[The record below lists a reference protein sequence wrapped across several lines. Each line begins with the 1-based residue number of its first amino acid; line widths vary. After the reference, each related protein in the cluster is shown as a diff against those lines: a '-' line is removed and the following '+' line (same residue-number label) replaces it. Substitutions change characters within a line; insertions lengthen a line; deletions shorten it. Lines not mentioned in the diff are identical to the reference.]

1 MSKLDGIST
10 SLASNENRIKTNGQV
25 FTPDSIV
32 NDMLDDTD
40 RKLAEYFGV
49 NSVNEISDEDYIN
62 YVVFEPTAGNGN
74 FLIREL
80 DRKLERVQNYFGIGM
95 DIALLKAV
103 ASIHSVELTAE
114 NVVSA
119 KLRMMEV
126 IENGSTP
133 VFELEY
139 KEVKPFRTKGFEI
152 SQELKKCI
160 QFILDRNIQCGD
172 VLKSDHLLTWKDESI
187 DSIWNLDK
195 NKLNFADALFRTDE
209 RDDELKL
216 TQYDFESSKVAIRER
231 AYSNMHDTVERYSG
245 ETGYVDYNKLYT
257 LPSRLVYVEAVEDNE
272 ELDF

>member
-10 SLASNENRIKTNGQV
+10 SLASDENRIKTNGQV

-40 RKLAEYFGV
+40 RKLAEYFGI

-80 DRKLERVQNYFGIGM
+80 DRKLERVTKYSGIEQE
-95 DIALLKAV
+95 IKLLEAV

-126 IENGSTP
+126 IETGSTP

-139 KEVKPFRTKGFEI
+139 KEVQSFRTKGFKLNTD
-152 SQELKKCI
+152 LKRCI
-160 QFILDRNIQCGD
+160 QYILDRNIQCGD
-172 VLKSDHLLTWKDESI
+172 VLKSVHLLTWKHEQVDN
-187 DSIWNLDK
+187 IWSLDK
-195 NKLNFADALFRTDE
+195 NKLNFSDALFRTDE
-209 RDDELKL
+209 SDEELKL
-216 TQYDFESSKVAIRER
+216 TQYDFTGGRVAIRER
-231 AYSNMHDTVERYSG
+231 AYSNMHEQVERYTG
-245 ETGYVDYNKLYT
+245 ETRYVDYNKIYT
-257 LPSRLVYVEAVEDNE
+257 LPEKQVYVEAIEDNE

>member
-80 DRKLERVQNYFGIGM
+80 DRKLERVAKYSGVEQEIK
-95 DIALLKAV
+95 LLEAV

-126 IENGSTP
+126 IETGSTP

-139 KEVKPFRTKGFEI
+139 KEISGFRTKGFKLNTD
-152 SQELKKCI
+152 LKQCVHY
-160 QFILDRNIQCGD
+160 ILDRNIQCGD
-172 VLKSDHLLTWKDESI
+172 VLKSVHLLTWKHEQVDN
-187 DSIWNLDK
+187 IWNLDK
-195 NKLNFADALFRTDE
+195 NKLNFSDALFRTDE
-209 RDDELKL
+209 SDEELKL
-216 TQYDFESSKVAIRER
+216 TQYDFENGKVAIRER
-231 AYSNMHDTVERYSG
+231 SYANMHDTVERYSKVM
-245 ETGYVDYNKLYT
+245 GYVDYNKLYT
-257 LPSRLVYVEAVEDNE
+257 LSSRLVYIEAVEDNE